1 MSVTGKV
8 ARYESSDRVA
18 FFLNDLFEH
27 IDLCRCSIL
36 FVIDE
41 QQHYFSIHLLCDE
54 VISDDPCSAGFP
66 FAFGLDGH
74 SYLTDARS
82 QFCTL

>member
-1 MSVTGKV
+1 MSITGKV

-41 QQHYFSIHLLCDE
+41 SSTISPSISFVMKL
-54 VISDDPCSAGFP
+54 
-66 FAFGLDGH
+66 
-74 SYLTDARS
+74 
-82 QFCTL
+82 